1 MFYPVR
7 DATFEFYVTGS
18 ISSKGMGPH
27 MIGLIMNLLPGFP
40 DLLVPGTVFHS
51 NITGFPV

>member
-7 DATFEFYVTGS
+7 NATFEFYVTGS
-18 ISSKGMGPH
+18 IRSKGMGPH
-27 MIGLIMNLLPGFP
+27 MIGLIMDLLPGFP

-51 NITGFPV
+51 NITGSPV